1 MNWEKLF
8 DEERLIRGY
17 DYFLR
22 DKVFDVIITDKY
34 ISSKV
39 EGKRNNI
46 YEVQVNF
53 DNDEINSLYCTCP
66 YSYSKTYCKHMV
78 ATLYKLD
85 EINQNKNDNINK
97 SDSIFLFKDVLKD
110 LDENKLKK
118 YLYDNYKDNEE
129 FTSKFINEFYSNFTY
144 EDYLDYE
151 NMLNNIF
158 KIDLVEL
165 YNENGFYQESPYHRY
180 LINFINTKIN
190 SLYDNE
196 HYNYVLQLI
205 YSIYENIAEKENIS
219 DYLNVEDILSSCNY
233 YLENI
238 IDLDDMTLN
247 VSIYDYI
254 LSNLKYNYDYN
265 ITPNLVGIA
274 VDKNISTSYLKQ
286 LDEAICSLLK
296 QDIQVNEDLLLYR
309 YRIMNKL
316 SYPIND
322 LNKFLY
328 DNRHYYKIMDLL
340 INKEI
345 TSNNLDTAIL
355 LLNENREIHGKLYS
369 LEDTSTL
376 IDLYIFTDNY
386 PKAVSEIK
394 NIIFEFDIQD
404 ITYINLLKQYQSSEE
419 WKLSMEEI
427 IRYYSDNNNYNF
439 LNQIYVNE
447 GLYDKLYVNIRDNC
461 LLDSFDEYKEYLD
474 EKYHDEILILYKK
487 EILEQAKTAKY
498 IGAYNVIVN
507 YLTTML
513 GYTGSK
519 DVVEDTIGILKNK
532 YKNKQ
537 MLMELLNDFQIQLN
551 N

>member
-22 DKVFDVIITDKY
+22 DKVFDVIITAKY

-85 EINQNKNDNINK
+85 EINQNKKDNINK

-180 LINFINTKIN
+180 LINFINTKID

-205 YSIYENIAEKENIS
+205 YGIYENIAEKENIS
-219 DYLNVEDILSSCNY
+219 EYLNVDDILSSCNY
-233 YLENI
+233 YLEKI

-274 VDKNISTSYLKQ
+274 VDKNSSTSYLKQ
-286 LDEAICSLLK
+286 LDEATCSLLK
-296 QDIQVNEDLLLYR
+296 QDIQVNEDLLIYR

-328 DNRHYYKIMDLL
+328 DNRRYYKIMDLL
-340 INKEI
+340 INKQI
-345 TSNNLDTAIL
+345 ASNNLDTAIL

-461 LLDSFDEYKEYLD
+461 LLDSFDEYKNYLD
-474 EKYHDEILILYKK
+474 EMYHDEILLLYKK

-519 DVVEDTIGILKNK
+519 DVVEDTIEILKNK

>member
-1 MNWEKLF
+1 
-8 DEERLIRGY
+8 
-17 DYFLR
+17 
-22 DKVFDVIITDKY
+22 
-34 ISSKV
+34 
-39 EGKRNNI
+39 
-46 YEVQVNF
+46 
-53 DNDEINSLYCTCP
+53 
-66 YSYSKTYCKHMV
+66 
-78 ATLYKLD
+78 
-85 EINQNKNDNINK
+85 
-97 SDSIFLFKDVLKD
+97 
-110 LDENKLKK
+110 
-118 YLYDNYKDNEE
+118 
-129 FTSKFINEFYSNFTY
+129 
-144 EDYLDYE
+144 
-151 NMLNNIF
+151 
-158 KIDLVEL
+158 
-165 YNENGFYQESPYHRY
+165 
-180 LINFINTKIN
+180 
-190 SLYDNE
+190 
-196 HYNYVLQLI
+196 
-205 YSIYENIAEKENIS
+205 
-219 DYLNVEDILSSCNY
+219 
-233 YLENI
+233 
-238 IDLDDMTLN
+238 
-247 VSIYDYI
+247 
-254 LSNLKYNYDYN
+254 
-265 ITPNLVGIA
+265 
-274 VDKNISTSYLKQ
+274 
-286 LDEAICSLLK
+286 
-296 QDIQVNEDLLLYR
+296 
-309 YRIMNKL
+309 MNKL

-328 DNRHYYKIMDLL
+328 DNRRYYKIMDLL
-340 INKEI
+340 INKQI
-345 TSNNLDTAIL
+345 ASNNLDTAIL

-419 WKLSMEEI
+419 WRLSMEEI

-461 LLDSFDEYKEYLD
+461 LLDSFDEYKNYLD
-474 EKYHDEILILYKK
+474 EMYHDEILLLYKK

>member
-85 EINQNKNDNINK
+85 EINQNKKDNINK

-180 LINFINTKIN
+180 LINFINTKID

-205 YSIYENIAEKENIS
+205 YGIYENIAEKENIS
-219 DYLNVEDILSSCNY
+219 EYLNVDDILSSCNY
-233 YLENI
+233 YLEKI

-274 VDKNISTSYLKQ
+274 VDKNSSTSYLKQ
-286 LDEAICSLLK
+286 LDEAICSLMK

-328 DNRHYYKIMDLL
+328 DNRRYYKIMDLL
-340 INKEI
+340 INKQI
-345 TSNNLDTAIL
+345 ASNNLDTAIL

-427 IRYYSDNNNYNF
+427 IRYYSNNNNYNF

-461 LLDSFDEYKEYLD
+461 LLDSFDEYKNYLD

>member
-85 EINQNKNDNINK
+85 EINQNKKDNINK

-144 EDYLDYE
+144 EDFLDYE

-180 LINFINTKIN
+180 LINFINTKID

-196 HYNYVLQLI
+196 QYNYVLQLI
-205 YSIYENIAEKENIS
+205 YGIYENIAEKENIS
-219 DYLNVEDILSSCNY
+219 EYLNVKDILSSCNY
-233 YLENI
+233 YLEKI

-274 VDKNISTSYLKQ
+274 VDKNSSTSYLKQ
-286 LDEAICSLLK
+286 LDEAICSLMK

-328 DNRHYYKIMDLL
+328 DNRRYYKIMDLL
-340 INKEI
+340 INKQI
-345 TSNNLDTAIL
+345 ASNNLDTAIL

-461 LLDSFDEYKEYLD
+461 LLDSFDEYKNYLD
-474 EKYHDEILILYKK
+474 EMYHDEILLLYKK

-519 DVVEDTIGILKNK
+519 DVVEDTIEILKNK

-537 MLMELLNDFQIQLN
+537 MLMELLNDFQIRLN

>member
-85 EINQNKNDNINK
+85 EINQNKKDNINK
-97 SDSIFLFKDVLKD
+97 SDNIFLFKDVLKD

-180 LINFINTKIN
+180 LINFINTKID

-196 HYNYVLQLI
+196 QYNYVLQLI
-205 YSIYENIAEKENIS
+205 YGIYENIAEKENIS
-219 DYLNVEDILSSCNY
+219 EYLNVDDILSSCNY
-233 YLENI
+233 YLEKI

-274 VDKNISTSYLKQ
+274 VDKNSSTSYLKQ
-286 LDEAICSLLK
+286 LDEAICSLMK

-328 DNRHYYKIMDLL
+328 DNRRYYKIMDLL
-340 INKEI
+340 INKQI
-345 TSNNLDTAIL
+345 ASNNLDTAIL

-461 LLDSFDEYKEYLD
+461 LLDSFDEYKNYLD
-474 EKYHDEILILYKK
+474 EMYHDEILLLYKK

-519 DVVEDTIGILKNK
+519 DVVEDTIEILKNK

>member
-85 EINQNKNDNINK
+85 EINQNKKDNINK
-97 SDSIFLFKDVLKD
+97 SDNIFLFKDVLKD

-180 LINFINTKIN
+180 LINFINTKID

-205 YSIYENIAEKENIS
+205 YGIYENIAEKENIS
-219 DYLNVEDILSSCNY
+219 EYLNVDDILSSCNY
-233 YLENI
+233 YLEKI

-274 VDKNISTSYLKQ
+274 VDKNSSTSYLKQ

-328 DNRHYYKIMDLL
+328 DNRRYYKIMDLL
-340 INKEI
+340 INKQI
-345 TSNNLDTAIL
+345 ASNNLDTAIL

-461 LLDSFDEYKEYLD
+461 LLDSFDEYKNYLD
-474 EKYHDEILILYKK
+474 EMYHDEILLLYKK

>member
-85 EINQNKNDNINK
+85 EINQNKKDNINK
-97 SDSIFLFKDVLKD
+97 SDNIFLFKDVLKD

-180 LINFINTKIN
+180 LINFINTKID

-205 YSIYENIAEKENIS
+205 YGIYENIAEKENINE
-219 DYLNVEDILSSCNY
+219 YLNVDDILSSCNY
-233 YLENI
+233 YLEKI

-247 VSIYDYI
+247 VSICDYI

-274 VDKNISTSYLKQ
+274 VDKNSSTSYLKQ

-328 DNRHYYKIMDLL
+328 DNRRYYKIMDLL
-340 INKEI
+340 INKQI
-345 TSNNLDTAIL
+345 ASNNLDTAIL

-461 LLDSFDEYKEYLD
+461 LLDSFDEYKNYLD
-474 EKYHDEILILYKK
+474 EMYHDEILLLYKK

>member
-85 EINQNKNDNINK
+85 EINQNKKDNINK
-97 SDSIFLFKDVLKD
+97 SDNIFLFKDVLKD

-180 LINFINTKIN
+180 LINFINTKID

-205 YSIYENIAEKENIS
+205 YGIYENIAEKENIS
-219 DYLNVEDILSSCNY
+219 EYLNVKDILSSCNY
-233 YLENI
+233 YLEKI

-274 VDKNISTSYLKQ
+274 VDKNSSTSYLKQ
-286 LDEAICSLLK
+286 LDEAICSLMK

-328 DNRHYYKIMDLL
+328 DNRRYYKIMDLL
-340 INKEI
+340 INKQI
-345 TSNNLDTAIL
+345 ASNNLDTAIL

-461 LLDSFDEYKEYLD
+461 LLDSFDEYKNYLD
-474 EKYHDEILILYKK
+474 EKYHDEILLLYKK

-519 DVVEDTIGILKNK
+519 DVVEDTIEILKNK

>member
-85 EINQNKNDNINK
+85 EINQNKKDNINK

-180 LINFINTKIN
+180 LINFINTKID

-205 YSIYENIAEKENIS
+205 YGIYENIAEKENIS
-219 DYLNVEDILSSCNY
+219 EYLNVDDILSSCNY
-233 YLENI
+233 YLEKI

-274 VDKNISTSYLKQ
+274 VDKNSSTSYLKQ

-328 DNRHYYKIMDLL
+328 DNRRYYKIMDLL
-340 INKEI
+340 INKQI
-345 TSNNLDTAIL
+345 ASNNLDTAIL

-461 LLDSFDEYKEYLD
+461 LLDSFDEYKNYLD
-474 EKYHDEILILYKK
+474 EMYHDEILLLYKK

>member
-85 EINQNKNDNINK
+85 EINQNKKDNINK
-97 SDSIFLFKDVLKD
+97 SDNIFLFKDVLKD

-180 LINFINTKIN
+180 LINFINTKID

-205 YSIYENIAEKENIS
+205 YGIYENIAEKENIS
-219 DYLNVEDILSSCNY
+219 EYLNVDDILSSCNY
-233 YLENI
+233 YLEKI

-274 VDKNISTSYLKQ
+274 VDKNSSTSYLKQ
-286 LDEAICSLLK
+286 LDEAICSLMK

-328 DNRHYYKIMDLL
+328 DNRRYYKIMDLL
-340 INKEI
+340 INKQI
-345 TSNNLDTAIL
+345 ASNNLDTAIL

-461 LLDSFDEYKEYLD
+461 LLDSFDEYKNYLD
-474 EKYHDEILILYKK
+474 EKYHDEILLLYKK

-519 DVVEDTIGILKNK
+519 DVVEDTIEILKNK

>member
-85 EINQNKNDNINK
+85 EINQNKKDNINK
-97 SDSIFLFKDVLKD
+97 SDNIFLFKDVLKD

-180 LINFINTKIN
+180 LINFINTKID

-196 HYNYVLQLI
+196 QYNYVLQLI
-205 YSIYENIAEKENIS
+205 YGIYENIAEKENIS
-219 DYLNVEDILSSCNY
+219 EYLNVDDILSSCNY
-233 YLENI
+233 YLEKI

-274 VDKNISTSYLKQ
+274 VDKNSSTSYLKQ
-286 LDEAICSLLK
+286 LDEAICSLMK

-328 DNRHYYKIMDLL
+328 DNRRYYKIMDLL
-340 INKEI
+340 INKQI
-345 TSNNLDTAIL
+345 ASNNLDTAIL

-461 LLDSFDEYKEYLD
+461 LLDSFDEYKNYLD
-474 EKYHDEILILYKK
+474 EKYHDEILLLYKK

-519 DVVEDTIGILKNK
+519 DVVEDTIEILKNK

>member
-85 EINQNKNDNINK
+85 EINQNKKDNINK
-97 SDSIFLFKDVLKD
+97 SDNIFLFKDVLKD

-180 LINFINTKIN
+180 LINFINTKID

-205 YSIYENIAEKENIS
+205 YGIYENIAEKENINE
-219 DYLNVEDILSSCNY
+219 YLNVDDILSSCNY
-233 YLENI
+233 YLEKI

-274 VDKNISTSYLKQ
+274 VDKNSSTSYLKQ

-328 DNRHYYKIMDLL
+328 DNRRYYKIMDLL
-340 INKEI
+340 INKQI
-345 TSNNLDTAIL
+345 ASNNLDTAIL

-461 LLDSFDEYKEYLD
+461 LLDSFDEYKNYLD
-474 EKYHDEILILYKK
+474 EMYHDEILLLYKK

>member
-151 NMLNNIF
+151 NILNNIF

-205 YSIYENIAEKENIS
+205 YGIYENIAEKENIS
-219 DYLNVEDILSSCNY
+219 DYLNVDDILSSCNY
-233 YLENI
+233 YLEKI

-254 LSNLKYNYDYN
+254 LSNLKYNYDYT

-274 VDKNISTSYLKQ
+274 VDKNSSTCYLKQ

-328 DNRHYYKIMDLL
+328 DNRRYYKIMDLL

-461 LLDSFDEYKEYLD
+461 LLDSFDEYKNYLD

-519 DVVEDTIGILKNK
+519 DVVEDTIEILKNK

>member
-85 EINQNKNDNINK
+85 EINQNKKDNINK

-180 LINFINTKIN
+180 LINFINTKID

-205 YSIYENIAEKENIS
+205 YGIYENIAEKENIS
-219 DYLNVEDILSSCNY
+219 EYLNVKDILSSCNY
-233 YLENI
+233 YLEKI

-274 VDKNISTSYLKQ
+274 VDKNSSTSYLKQ
-286 LDEAICSLLK
+286 LDEAICSLMK

-328 DNRHYYKIMDLL
+328 DNRRYYKIMDLL
-340 INKEI
+340 INKQI
-345 TSNNLDTAIL
+345 ASNNLDTAIL

-461 LLDSFDEYKEYLD
+461 LLDSFDEYKNYLD
-474 EKYHDEILILYKK
+474 EKYHDEILLLYKK

-519 DVVEDTIGILKNK
+519 DVVEDTIEILKNK

>member
-85 EINQNKNDNINK
+85 EINQNKKDNINK

-180 LINFINTKIN
+180 LINFINTKID

-196 HYNYVLQLI
+196 QYNYVLQLI
-205 YSIYENIAEKENIS
+205 YGIYENIAEKENIS
-219 DYLNVEDILSSCNY
+219 EYLNVDDILSSCNY
-233 YLENI
+233 YLEKI

-274 VDKNISTSYLKQ
+274 VDKNSSTSYLKQ
-286 LDEAICSLLK
+286 LDEAICSLMK

-328 DNRHYYKIMDLL
+328 DNRRYYKIMDLL
-340 INKEI
+340 INKQI
-345 TSNNLDTAIL
+345 ASNNLDTAIL

-461 LLDSFDEYKEYLD
+461 LLDSFDEYKNYLD
-474 EKYHDEILILYKK
+474 EKYHDEILLLYKK

-519 DVVEDTIGILKNK
+519 DVVEDTIEILKNK

>member
-85 EINQNKNDNINK
+85 EINQNKKDNINK

-180 LINFINTKIN
+180 LINFINTKID

-205 YSIYENIAEKENIS
+205 YGIYENIAEKENIS
-219 DYLNVEDILSSCNY
+219 EYLNVDDILSSCNY
-233 YLENI
+233 YLEKI

-274 VDKNISTSYLKQ
+274 VDKNSSTSYLKQ
-286 LDEAICSLLK
+286 LDEAICSLMK

-328 DNRHYYKIMDLL
+328 DNRRYYKIMDLL
-340 INKEI
+340 INKQI
-345 TSNNLDTAIL
+345 ASNNLDTAIL

-461 LLDSFDEYKEYLD
+461 LLDSFDEYKNYLD
-474 EKYHDEILILYKK
+474 EMYHDEILLLYKK

>member
-85 EINQNKNDNINK
+85 EINQNKKDNINK

-180 LINFINTKIN
+180 LINFINTKID

-205 YSIYENIAEKENIS
+205 YGIYENIAEKENIS
-219 DYLNVEDILSSCNY
+219 EYLNVDDILSSCNY
-233 YLENI
+233 YLEKI

-274 VDKNISTSYLKQ
+274 VDKNSSTSYLKQ
-286 LDEAICSLLK
+286 LDEATCSLLK
-296 QDIQVNEDLLLYR
+296 QDIQVNEDLLIYR

-328 DNRHYYKIMDLL
+328 DNRRYYKIMDLL
-340 INKEI
+340 INKQI
-345 TSNNLDTAIL
+345 ASNNLDTAIL

-461 LLDSFDEYKEYLD
+461 LLDSFDEYKNYLD
-474 EKYHDEILILYKK
+474 EMYHDEILLLYKK

-519 DVVEDTIGILKNK
+519 DVVEDTIEILKNK